1 MKKIFLLALA
11 SICLTGCKITF
22 SPDPHDEGFS
32 DGDGREARV
41 IEYFAGD
48 QIVTEGH
55 TKHEI
60 TFHDDNE
67 GSQKDLTTFDD
78 VKTAMT
84 DADTFVTNVE
94 NIKSVGQF
102 HYLKVG
108 NASENIDGGLK
119 FTFASNI
126 SAVEII
132 AQPRWS
138 VVFSGLAETTTIDA
152 NVAINANGSK
162 YVKINSNFTDSDS
175 IEPTTA
181 KFNIASGVNTLDINV
196 VFQRIEILQIN
207 LYE

>member
-11 SICLTGCKITF
+11 SICLTGCKISF
-22 SPDPHDEGFS
+22 SPDKHDEGFS
-32 DGDGREARV
+32 DGDDRNPRV
-41 IEYFAGD
+41 IEYFNGD

-55 TKHEI
+55 TKHVI
-60 TFHDDNE
+60 SFHDDGE
-67 GSQKDLTTFDD
+67 GSQKDLTDFDGI
-78 VKTAMT
+78 KAAMN
-84 DADTFVTNVE
+84 DADTFVSNVE

-119 FTFASNI
+119 FTFASTI

-138 VVFSGLAETTTIDA
+138 IVFSGLAETTTIDT
-152 NVAINANGSK
+152 NVAINVNGSK
-162 YVKINSNFTDSDS
+162 YVKINSDFTDSDS
-175 IEPTTA
+175 ITPTTA
-181 KFNIASGVNTLDINV
+181 KFNIAEGVNSLDINV